1 MKENEYITLDTKDQE
16 TEVELLQV
24 NDLIKVYPG
33 GGVPIDG
40 VVLFGKGLVNESM
53 LTGESRPIQ
62 KEIGSKV
69 FGGTTLL

>member
-1 MKENEYITLDTKDQE
+1 
-16 TEVELLQV
+16 V

-40 VVLFGKGLVNESM
+40 VVVYGKGICNEAM
-53 LTGESRPIQ
+53 LTGESRPIA

-69 FGGTTLL
+69 FGGSSLTQGNFIVKVTKTAENSSIN